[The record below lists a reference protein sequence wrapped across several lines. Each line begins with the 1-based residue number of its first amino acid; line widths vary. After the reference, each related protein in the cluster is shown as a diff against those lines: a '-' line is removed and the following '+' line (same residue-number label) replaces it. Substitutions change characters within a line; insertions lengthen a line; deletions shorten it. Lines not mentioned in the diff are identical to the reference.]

1 MTSADQP
8 HPRERFLFLGAGL
21 LLLLAMLLGIAREQ
35 RWGSR
40 YVSINMRASDV
51 SGLNPGQEV
60 RIAGFTVGE
69 VGRMQLESNAMV
81 TVQLKVDQS
90 KANLIGPRSKA
101 RLDQEGLIGEPFV
114 SISAD
119 PQPQAD
125 PQALDG
131 KTISY
136 QQPLD
141 IADALEDLA
150 ETQQEL
156 QATLRNTTA
165 LTATDGN
172 INTTLADL
180 RNTLSLTNSLAT
192 SLEQEAEATAPVVRN
207 SMNNVSREVRA
218 VSNDAQE
225 LSQNAQALLQDSR
238 PLINS
243 TLKEVRELAR
253 TSRQL
258 LNSVLGVLGPWLEP
272 ADGRNNVTPPAADS
286 NAQYP

>member
-125 PQALDG
+125 PQVLDG

-150 ETQQEL
+150 ETQQEPPPTAISTPPSPTS
-156 QATLRNTTA
+156 ATPSASPTA
-165 LTATDGN
+165 SPRPWN
-172 INTTLADL
+172 
-180 RNTLSLTNSLAT
+180 RRRKPPRRWC
-192 SLEQEAEATAPVVRN
+192 ATA
-207 SMNNVSREVRA
+207 
-218 VSNDAQE
+218 
-225 LSQNAQALLQDSR
+225 
-238 PLINS
+238 
-243 TLKEVRELAR
+243 
-253 TSRQL
+253 
-258 LNSVLGVLGPWLEP
+258 
-272 ADGRNNVTPPAADS
+272 
-286 NAQYP
+286 